1 MASLNPAMN
10 NLKQPEMPV
19 DPLAQLKSIL
29 LTEDQ
34 QRIAELEAALAEL
47 KAQLSHK
54 AQLIATLEPVI
65 GEVLEKKIGDS
76 KDEMARSLAP
86 VMGAAI
92 KRQIKDAREDVI
104 DALYPIVG
112 RMVAKAVAEAM
123 KKIIANIN
131 ANLNRTFKFSRW
143 FRQQKARLQG
153 IDPAEKV
160 LADAFPFQLQR
171 VFLIAR
177 DSGLLISYAGASQ
190 SGPEHDEAHI
200 IGGMLT
206 AIKSFMETSFAGSR
220 EGDLNE
226 IEHSEFT
233 IRINSGRY
241 TYLAAVFSGV
251 AGNELDEELRNL
263 HIRIHER
270 FHRQLRSY
278 DGDNSRLQGI
288 EQPLREII
296 RTTQHIDHEHTA
308 AS

>member
-1 MASLNPAMN
+1 MN
-10 NLKQPEMPV
+10 DLKSPKRSG

-47 KAQLSHK
+47 KSRLNRKEA
-54 AQLIATLEPVI
+54 LIATLEPVI
-65 GEVLEKKIGDS
+65 GEVLEKKIGES

-92 KRQIKDAREDVI
+92 KRQIKDAREEVI

-123 KKIIANIN
+123 KKIIANLN

-143 FRQQKARLQG
+143 FRRQKARLRG
-153 IDPAEKV
+153 IDPAENI
-160 LADAFPFQLQR
+160 LAEAFPFQLRQ

-177 DSGLLISYAGASQ
+177 DSGLLISYAGESQ
-190 SGPEHDEAHI
+190 NGPEGDEAPI

-233 IRINSGRY
+233 IRIDSGRY

-251 AGNELDEELRNL
+251 AGHELSDRLRKL
-263 HIRIHER
+263 HLRIHER
-270 FHRQLRSY
+270 YHRQLRNY
-278 DGDNSRLQGI
+278 NGDNSRLQGI

-296 RTTQHIDHEHTA
+296 RTSQHIDHEHTA

>member
-1 MASLNPAMN
+1 MNDLKSTNAPA
-10 NLKQPEMPV
+10 

-34 QRIAELEAALAEL
+34 QRIAELEAALEEL
-47 KAQLSHK
+47 KNRLNRK
-54 AQLIATLEPVI
+54 ETLIATLEPVI
-65 GEVLEKKIGDS
+65 GEVLEKKISES

-92 KRQIKDAREDVI
+92 KRQIRDAREEVI

-123 KKIIANIN
+123 KQTIANIN
-131 ANLNRTFKFSRW
+131 ARLNRSFKFSRW
-143 FRQQKARLQG
+143 FRRQKARLRG
-153 IDPAEKV
+153 IDPAEKL

-177 DSGLLISYAGASQ
+177 DSGLLISYAGESQ
-190 SGPEHDEAHI
+190 SGPEGDEAHI

-233 IRINSGRY
+233 IRIDSGRY

-251 AGNELDEELRNL
+251 ADNRLSERLRDL
-263 HIRIHER
+263 HMRIHER
-270 FHRQLRSY
+270 FHRQLRNY